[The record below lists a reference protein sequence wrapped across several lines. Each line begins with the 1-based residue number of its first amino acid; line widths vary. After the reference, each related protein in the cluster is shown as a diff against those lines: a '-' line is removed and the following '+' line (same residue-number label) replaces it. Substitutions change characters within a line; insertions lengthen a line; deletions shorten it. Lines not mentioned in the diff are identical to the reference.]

1 MINPDID
8 EATLEISFS
17 CASSYPCRRWDDE
30 QKVEYIERL
39 IITPDSVDLTRLDG
53 GASVLKNHDTDKILG
68 KVKRAWIEDGA
79 LCVRIQFRTDAMSR
93 DLFTDIVNGIV
104 PNVSIGYGV
113 EAYEPRTDE
122 RGMMIRDVTRW
133 TAYEVSIA
141 VGVPADPTVGFYRSL
156 TVNNIEARNNNKQPQ
171 REDKKMKKRA
181 DELNPAESEAMTPE
195 EMKKRID
202 ELEAENAALKAD
214 KEGEVEVDPEKT
226 EEKACG
232 GSDMERSLRSIRDD
246 IVKAIQAPHVA
257 RSTPR
262 QYNIGNVLQ
271 YLAGRKV
278 DVGYEMERSDE
289 LFRENNETPS
299 RTSVMVPLDGFRSAF
314 TTREMNNTV
323 GSAAGLVAQENL
335 PDLFVDFVR
344 NKIGVKNA
352 TFIPGLTGGPVTIP
366 TQTTDTTVAWV
377 SGGTTTTDTNAPLGE
392 TSLEV
397 GSITLNP
404 HKLGAYV
411 DVGLDLILQSN
422 PAAQAIAVRSLLAGI
437 SHKLGTTM
445 LKGNASNPSITGLAT
460 AAGVQTAV
468 IPTIA
473 SATWA
478 QVLAMVGK
486 VDGLQFDGEME
497 WVMGASDKATFKS
510 IAKGS
515 YGSGFICED
524 DRIDGRLVHIDGSLS
539 SGDIFF
545 GDFSNIYVGQWGGI
559 ELMLDPYTN
568 SVSGSLRVIVRLVCD
583 IGIARPNTFV
593 KRVAE

>member
-1 MINPDID
+1 MAINPDID
-8 EATLEISFS
+8 ETNLEISFS
-17 CASSYPCRRWDDE
+17 CASSYPCRRWDEE

-39 IITPDSVDLTRLDG
+39 IITPDSVDLTRLQG

-68 KVKRAWIEDGA
+68 VVTRAWIEDGE
-79 LCVRIQFRTDAMSR
+79 LCVRIRFRTDSMSR
-93 DLFTDIVNGIV
+93 DLFTDIVDGIV

-113 EAYEPRTDE
+113 EAYEPETDE
-122 RGMMIRDVTRW
+122 RGTLIRNVTRW

-156 TVNNIEARNNNKQPQ
+156 KINNIEARNNNNNLK
-171 REDKKMKKRA
+171 EVNMNKRA

-202 ELEAENAALKAD
+202 ELEAENAALKAGS
-214 KEGEVEVDPEKT
+214 EGEGTVEPEKA
-226 EEKACG
+226 EEKAC
-232 GSDMERSLRSIRDD
+232 GSDMERSLRGIRDD

-289 LFRENNETPS
+289 LFRANHELPS
-299 RTSVMVPLDGFRSAF
+299 RNSVMVPLDGFRSAF
-314 TTREMNNTV
+314 TTREMNNTA

-335 PDLFVDFVR
+335 PDMFVDYVR
-344 NKIGVKNA
+344 NKIGIKNA

-377 SGGTTTTDTNAPLGE
+377 SGGTTTTDTNAALGE

-437 SHKLGTTM
+437 SHKLGYTM
-445 LKGNASNPSITGLAT
+445 LKGNASNPEITGLAT
-460 AAGVQTAV
+460 ATGVQTAV

-478 QVLAMVGK
+478 QILAMVGK

-497 WVMGASDKATFKS
+497 WVMGASDKATLKS
-510 IAKGS
+510 IAKGA

-545 GDFSNIYVGQWGGI
+545 GDFSNVYVGQWGGI
-559 ELMLDPYTN
+559 ELMLDPYAN
-568 SVSGSLRVIVRLVCD
+568 SISGSLRVIVRLVCD

>member
-1 MINPDID
+1 MVNPDINPD
-8 EATLEISFS
+8 TLEISFS
-17 CASSYPCRRWDDE
+17 CASSYPCRRWDE
-30 QKVEYIERL
+30 KAKTEYIERL
-39 IITPDSVDLTRLDG
+39 LITEDAVDLNRLNG

-68 KVKRAWIEDGA
+68 VVRRAWIEDGA
-79 LCVRIQFRTDAMSR
+79 VCVRIQFRTDDMSR
-93 DLFTDIVNGIV
+93 NLFDDIVRGIV
-104 PNVSIGYGV
+104 PNVSIGYTI
-113 EAYEPRTDE
+113 EAEEPHTDE
-122 RGMMIRDVTRW
+122 SGEMVRLVTRW
-133 TAYEVSIA
+133 TALEISIA
-141 VGVPADPTVGFYRSL
+141 VGVPADPTVGFYRKL
-156 TVNNIEARNNNKQPQ
+156 EIQNIKHTRNTNNNLK
-171 REDKKMKKRA
+171 EAKMKQRA
-181 DELNPAESEAMTPE
+181 DENPQESELTPE
-195 EMKKRID
+195 EMKARID
-202 ELEAENAALKAD
+202 ELEAENAELKKKAEQGED
-214 KEGEVEVDPEKT
+214 KPGDGEAAPEA
-226 EEKACG
+226 KACG
-232 GSDMERSLRSIRDD
+232 ENDTVRALRGLRDD
-246 IVKAIQAPHVA
+246 IVKAIQAPHIKRNA
-257 RSTPR
+257 PR
-262 QYNIGNVLQ
+262 QYNIGNVLKH
-271 YLAGRKV
+271 LAGKKV
-278 DVGYEMERSDE
+278 DVGFEMERSDA
-289 LFRENNETPS
+289 LFEERGEEPS
-299 RTSVMVPLDGFRSAF
+299 RTSVMVPLDGFRAAF
-314 TTREMNNTV
+314 NTREINNTA

-335 PDLFVDFVR
+335 PDMFVDFVR

-366 TQTTDTTVAWV
+366 TQTADTTVAWV
-377 SGGTTTTDTNAPLGE
+377 TGGTTTTDTNAALSE

-422 PAAQAIAVRSLLAGI
+422 PSAQAIAVRSLLAGI

-445 LKGNASNPSITGLAT
+445 LKGNASAPAITGLAT
-460 AAGVQTAV
+460 ATGVQTAV

-593 KRVAE
+593 KRVAS